1 MFEEEIS
8 KEDKKY
14 FRNLEKKF
22 WKKYNQLS
30 DWMKENFDAYVLEN
44 AGNWLEVSGFAD
56 KDEKDKNNFVD
67 FVEMFALV
75 EIKPDDDLGDP
86 GFVNFI
92 IKQAEKYVKYKK
104 AEGDK

>member
-1 MFEEEIS
+1 MFEEEIT

-30 DWMKENFDAYVLEN
+30 DWMKENFDAWVLEN
-44 AGNWLEVSGFAD
+44 AVNWLEVSGHANM
-56 KDEKDKNNFVD
+56 DEKDKNNFVD
-67 FVEMFALV
+67 FVEMFSLV

-86 GFVNFI
+86 GFINFI

-104 AEGDK
+104 EEGGK